1 MGSVKAVEFQ
11 AHCLALL
18 EEVVR
23 TGQSLIVIQDGK
35 PAVEIRPVQPVQA
48 ASLFGLTAGTI
59 QIEGDIV
66 EPAIASQAWN
76 VNQ

>member
-23 TGQSLIVIQDGK
+23 TGQSLIVIQDGQ
-35 PAVEIRPVQPVQA
+35 PAVEIRPIQPVQA
-48 ASLFGLTAGTI
+48 VSLFGLTAGTVHI
-59 QIEGDIV
+59 DGDIV
-66 EPAIASQAWN
+66 APVVASHEWN
-76 VNQ
+76 VNS